1 MFPAS
6 WLVRILQ
13 LFRGVVE
20 NKASKQASSKKLTLC
35 NSKGCCTSLSIGY
48 SRLAGG
54 GGGGVGGEG
63 EGRGAIGT
71 WGLGGQAQLERAGG
85 EGRFMIQ
92 CTVAPAH

>member
-54 GGGGVGGEG
+54 GVVVWG
-63 EGRGAIGT
+63 GRGKGEELLAPGD
-71 WGLGGQAQLERAGG
+71 WGDRHSWSGQGVKGGS
-85 EGRFMIQ
+85 
-92 CTVAPAH
+92 